1 MEMVPF
7 LGLVFTNLL
16 GETMAALWNMQ
27 GRLVCFNK
35 SEKGNQNKPR
45 NSDRSSKISSL
56 TGILG
61 ELTWELWCDMH
72 RNGGEDF

>member
-35 SEKGNQNKPR
+35 SENGNQNKPR

-61 ELTWELWCDMH
+61 ELTWE
-72 RNGGEDF
+72 